1 MRESSYVFTSE
12 SVTEGHP
19 DKLCDR
25 MSDAIVGRYL
35 VHDPASRVAAEC
47 AVSTGIVFVSLKL
60 RSRAHVDVPLL
71 VRDVIR
77 RTGYPTSE
85 LDARTCTV
93 MTSINELSDQGTPR
107 VHERLDEDAI
117 ATMIAENQATLFGF
131 ACTHTAA
138 LMPLPIWLAHK
149 LARRIAL
156 AQKNSLG
163 YLSPD
168 GKTQVAIELRGG
180 RPVRI
185 FGLTI
190 IAAPSSSKAA
200 PKTARLC
207 QDVRDHI
214 VAPVFADEA
223 LRPDEHTSIM
233 INPEGS
239 TNGGPAMHAG
249 LTGRKTADDTYGAF
263 ARDSGAALSGKD
275 PGRIDRIGAYAARWV
290 AKNVVAAKLA
300 EACEVQLSYS
310 IGSTRPVSVHVD
322 TLGTGKMPDEA
333 LVHRIEEVFD
343 LRVGAII
350 KELRLRE
357 LPRAEHGELFEKL
370 AAYGHVGRP
379 DLALPWEATNKIDAL
394 LGH

>member
-1 MRESSYVFTSE
+1 MADSSYVFTSE

-35 VHDPASRVAAEC
+35 VHDPSSRVTAEC

-60 RSRAHVDVPLL
+60 RTRAHVDVPLL

-77 RTGYPTSE
+77 RTGYPSSE

-93 MTSINELSDQGTPR
+93 MTSINELSGPGTPR
-107 VHERLDEDAI
+107 VQERLDDEAVE
-117 ATMIAENQATLFGF
+117 TMIAENQATLFGF
-131 ACTHTAA
+131 ACTHTPA

-149 LARRIAL
+149 IARRIAL
-156 AQKNSLG
+156 AQKNSLH

-168 GKTQVAIELRGG
+168 GKTQVAVELREGK
-180 RPVRI
+180 PVRI

-190 IAAPSSSKAA
+190 IAPPSGKNA
-200 PKTARLC
+200 PKNARLC
-207 QDVRDHI
+207 QDIREHI
-214 VAPVFADEA
+214 VEPVFADEA
-223 LRPDEHTSIM
+223 LRPDEQTSIM

-239 TNGGPAMHAG
+239 SNGGPAMHAG

-290 AKNVVAAKLA
+290 AKNVVAARLA
-300 EACEVQLSYS
+300 ETCEVQLSYS
-310 IGSTRPVSVHVD
+310 IGSARPVSVHVD
-322 TLGTGKMPDEA
+322 TYGTGKLHDEE
-333 LVHRIEEVFD
+333 LGHRIEEVFD

-350 KELRLRE
+350 KALRLRE
-357 LPRAEHGELFEKL
+357 LPRAEHGEMFEKL
-370 AAYGHVGRP
+370 AAYGHVGRT
-379 DLALPWEATNKIDAL
+379 DLALPWESTNKTDAL